1 MLWQVLCSLSPP
13 DGCLQWHE
21 GSSGSVQSFN
31 NGGTGT
37 HLASQV
43 GRTPDTGLTMTT
55 YQYARSKRHYA
66 FKDKIFV
73 RYLTNPGKYSDTK
86 CYNLAT
92 EKHAWLHGAGLLGV
106 RAARGGLLLHL
117 LDCRHVS
124 DQVSA
129 GSGTLDPLQSLY

>member
-43 GRTPDTGLTMTT
+43 GHTADTGLHIAT
-55 YQYARSKRHYA
+55 
-66 FKDKIFV
+66 
-73 RYLTNPGKYSDTK
+73 LSD
-86 CYNLAT
+86 
-92 EKHAWLHGAGLLGV
+92 
-106 RAARGGLLLHL
+106 
-117 LDCRHVS
+117 
-124 DQVSA
+124 
-129 GSGTLDPLQSLY
+129 